1 MKRRKN
7 ELWTMRELE
16 FLKEVY
22 EYARTDDISRVMGR
36 TRFGFMRN

>member
-1 MKRRKN
+1 MTKRKN

-22 EYARTDDISRVMGR
+22 EYARTDDPCKK
-36 TRFGFMRN
+36 